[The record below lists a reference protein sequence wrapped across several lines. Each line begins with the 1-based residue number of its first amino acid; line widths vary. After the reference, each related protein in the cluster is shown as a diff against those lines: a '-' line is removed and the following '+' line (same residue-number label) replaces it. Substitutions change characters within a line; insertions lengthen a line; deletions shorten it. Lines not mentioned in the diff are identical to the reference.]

1 VATQQPGPVV
11 TLDVDA
17 HLVESA
23 KRTALPA
30 YEGFRGYQPLLVQWA
45 EAGLVLADEFRD
57 GNVPASRNSRELV
70 DEAYDS
76 LPAGEWQVQVRSDAA
91 AYLPAGRQASR
102 RCWTTGRG
110 EAGGSR

>member
-1 VATQQPGPVV
+1 VV

-23 KRTALPA
+23 KRTALPT
-30 YEGFRGYQPLLVQWA
+30 YEGLRGYQPLLVQWA
-45 EAGLVLADEFRD
+45 ETGLILADEFRD
-57 GNVPASRNSRELV
+57 VNVPVSRHLRELV

-76 LPAGEWQVQVRSDAA
+76 LLAGEWQVQVRSDAA

-102 RCWTTGRG
+102 RCWITGRG